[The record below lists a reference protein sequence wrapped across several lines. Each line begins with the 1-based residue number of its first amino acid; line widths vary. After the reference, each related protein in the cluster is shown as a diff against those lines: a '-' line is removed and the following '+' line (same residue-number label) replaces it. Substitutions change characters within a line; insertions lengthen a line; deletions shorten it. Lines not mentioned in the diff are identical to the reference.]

1 MKQIMTL
8 KALMTSQE
16 VNRTSQYFRTEEAFK
31 MRGETVERRPNGWY
45 LQYLWW
51 SSVHSCCVCISVCV
65 LLEAQANYLTQN
77 GLLIPR
83 GIQYIIKYSAFPHN
97 AALSESV

>member
-1 MKQIMTL
+1 MNL
-8 KALMTSQE
+8 KVLMTSQE

-51 SSVHSCCVCISVCV
+51 TSVHSCCACISVCV
-65 LLEAQANYLTQN
+65 LLEGSGKLLDSLQTQN